1 MNNMEQKKGNSQ
13 ADTKI
18 IDLQSFPCP
27 MNLVNFKFH
36 FHQFNK
42 IEENFIVL
50 ANEEGLKNI
59 KNFLNYKGVAF
70 ESLTERSVKIFFKQ
84 T

>member
-18 IDLQSFPCP
+18 IDLQSLPCP

-36 FHQFNK
+36 FHQFNQK
-42 IEENFIVL
+42 KESFIAL
-50 ANEEGLKNI
+50 ANEEGIKNI
-59 KNFLNYKGVAF
+59 KNFLNYKKITF
-70 ESLTERSVKIFFKQ
+70 ESLTEKSIKIIFK
-84 T
+84 